1 MSETRKLHY
10 LDDLS
15 PGQIF
20 RGSATAPVDEAAIK
34 AFAGQYDPQPFHLDA
49 AAAKSTMFG
58 GLAASGWHTAAMTMR
73 LLVDDGPLLAGGII
87 GAGTD
92 EIRWPKPVRPG
103 DTLHIECEVL
113 EVRASKSRPQQ
124 GMVKMRTTTFNQH
137 NDPVQIFI
145 GNLVV
150 QRKPGAA

>member
-1 MSETRKLHY
+1 LSESRKLHY

-20 RGSATAPVDEAAIK
+20 RGSATAPVDEAVIK

-73 LLVDDGPLLAGGII
+73 LLVDDGPRLAGGII

-124 GMVKMRTTTFNQH
+124 GMVTMRTTTFNQH
-137 NDPVQIFI
+137 NEPVQIFI
-145 GNLVV
+145 GNLIV